1 MTTVPDWAGYLR
13 FRDDFAAVMDP
24 RLYSLDWLDD
34 QIISGAALLWVGAK
48 AAIVAQIREYP
59 TGAMDIEGLI
69 AAGDLGEIVGD
80 LIPRAEAHGAFIGC
94 VGAIIQ
100 SREGWARVLK
110 PHGYEVHQVALRKE
124 L

>member
-1 MTTVPDWAGYLR
+1 MTVPDWAGYLR
-13 FRDDFAAVMDP
+13 FRDAFAAVMDP
-24 RLYSLDWLDD
+24 RLYSLAWLDD
-34 QIISGAALLWVGAK
+34 QILSGAALLWVGDR
-48 AAIVAQIREYP
+48 AAIVAQIRQYP